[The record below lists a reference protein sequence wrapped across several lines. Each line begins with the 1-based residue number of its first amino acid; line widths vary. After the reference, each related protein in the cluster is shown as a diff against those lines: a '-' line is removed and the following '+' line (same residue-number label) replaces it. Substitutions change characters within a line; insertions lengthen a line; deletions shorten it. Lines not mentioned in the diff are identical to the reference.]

1 MFQSVVISS
10 LIYFR
15 LNSGTLEFM
24 KKAIPDFIVKLTKN
38 FYSPATMNEFQN
50 ELTLKKGRKVSSSNR
65 TSGRSLSSTMSSVS
79 ALLILDPARFNF
91 N

>member
-1 MFQSVVISS
+1 M
-10 LIYFR
+10 
-15 LNSGTLEFM
+15 E
-24 KKAIPDFIVKLTKN
+24 KAVPDFIVKLTKN
-38 FYSPATMNEFQN
+38 LHSPATMNEFQN
-50 ELTLKKGRKVSSSNR
+50 ELNLKKKGRKVSFYNR

>member
-1 MFQSVVISS
+1 M
-10 LIYFR
+10 
-15 LNSGTLEFM
+15 E
-24 KKAIPDFIVKLTKN
+24 KAVPDFIIKLTKN
-38 FYSPATMNEFQN
+38 LYSTATMNELKN
-50 ELTLKKGRKVSSSNR
+50 ELDFKKGRKVSFSNR